1 MGILSHLFYD
11 ACVNLLTKPDFK
23 RETPMRQPMSNI
35 LDEHKNPQQST
46 HQFNSI
52 MKLKWHTTW

>member
-23 RETPMRQPMSNI
+23 RKTPMRQPMSNI

-52 MKLKWHTTW
+52 MKLK